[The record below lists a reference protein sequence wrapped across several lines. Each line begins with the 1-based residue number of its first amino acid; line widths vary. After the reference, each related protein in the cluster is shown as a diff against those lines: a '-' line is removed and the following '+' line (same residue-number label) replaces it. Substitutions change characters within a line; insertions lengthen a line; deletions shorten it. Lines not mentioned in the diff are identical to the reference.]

1 MLNQYKNIENILAE
15 KKSLSATRIQQIKLD
30 NANIE
35 TQNSVLFDSDLI
47 NKSTVEFH
55 VYSGETWITG
65 NHRINSLQVVPE
77 FYDDR
82 NRLINF
88 QSQPFVLDIYNQVE
102 NLKLNGGTYRIA
114 VNFFENL
121 IGNYEY
127 PYLRIDEISPD
138 RTELRL
144 KLTKRDAISLQQIN
158 NYIQTVRQTAETG
171 RYYDY
176 LLNFSRNQ
184 CVLFVNSVI
193 IDDFLYVKLH
203 EPLTEDIQQDF
214 KCWVVK
220 QLKPTYIDNI
230 NIEPIIEEIA
240 ANVLSGP
247 NWQANYSYDTSTE
260 TG

>member
-1 MLNQYKNIENILAE
+1 MLNQYKNIENILAA

-114 VNFFENL
+114 VNFFVNL

-127 PYLRIDEISPD
+127 PY
-138 RTELRL
+138 
-144 KLTKRDAISLQQIN
+144 
-158 NYIQTVRQTAETG
+158 
-171 RYYDY
+171 
-176 LLNFSRNQ
+176 
-184 CVLFVNSVI
+184 
-193 IDDFLYVKLH
+193 
-203 EPLTEDIQQDF
+203 
-214 KCWVVK
+214 
-220 QLKPTYIDNI
+220 
-230 NIEPIIEEIA
+230 
-240 ANVLSGP
+240 
-247 NWQANYSYDTSTE
+247 
-260 TG
+260 